1 MAVEIHEEEILGKA
15 YDARLMRRLL
25 HYLKPYRWQ
34 VVFAIAITI
43 AYSWMGPVRPVLT
56 QIAIDSYIRPG
67 NAAGLFKIIELLF
80 AVTLGQAVLRYG
92 SAYLTQWIGQKTIFD
107 IRMEIYDH
115 LQKLGIK
122 YFDRNPVGRLVTRVT
137 NDVEALNDLFSSGIV
152 MAFGD
157 VFTIVWILFYMF
169 NLSLSLSVV
178 TLLVIPV
185 LAYITMLFRQKV
197 RAAYRQVRLQ
207 IARMNSFLQEHISG
221 VIVDQIHNRERRS
234 QRNFEEV
241 SGRLKEANIKSVF
254 YYALF
259 YPGVEA
265 TQAVAIGLIIWY
277 GGTHLIPESL
287 LNAHT
292 GITIG
297 VLIAF
302 LQFTEQFFMP
312 IRDLSE
318 KYNILQTAMASSE
331 RIFKVVDDKT
341 IVPESQNP
349 LPMQNVKGK
358 IEFKDVT
365 FAYDDQNYVLKN
377 VSFNANPGETI
388 AIVGATGAGKTSIV
402 NLLMRFYDVNQ
413 GGVFIDGIN
422 VKDISGAELRRNIA
436 IVMQDVFLFS
446 GSVRDNISLGNNDIT
461 FEEIEK
467 ASSLVG
473 AAEFIKRLPQKYDDD
488 VKERGAALSV
498 GQKQLISFA
507 RALAYNPR
515 ILILDEATAN
525 IDTETEQLIQKATE
539 KLLAGRTSI
548 VIAHRLS
555 TIQHSS
561 KIIVLHKGEIR
572 EQGTHQELI
581 ALGGIYYRLYQLQ
594 YKDQERTAQ
603 SRARRGSRTH
613 LVPSRITK

>member
-1 MAVEIHEEEILGKA
+1 MAVELHEEEILGKA

-25 HYLKPYRWQ
+25 HYLRPYWPH
-34 VVFAIAITI
+34 VVFAIIITI
-43 AYSWMGPVRPVLT
+43 AYSGMGPLRPYLT
-56 QIAIDSYIRPG
+56 QIAIDDYIRPG
-67 NAAGLFKIIELLF
+67 NTAGLFKIIELLF
-80 AVTLGQAVLRYG
+80 AITLAQALLRYG

-107 IRMEIYDH
+107 IRMGIYQH
-115 LQKLGIK
+115 LHKLGIK

-157 VFTIVWILFYMF
+157 VFTIVWILVFMF
-169 NLSLSLSVV
+169 KLSVPLSIV
-178 TLLVIPV
+178 TLLVLPI
-185 LAYITMLFRQKV
+185 LAYITMLFRRKV
-197 RAAYRQVRLQ
+197 RAAYRQVRLL
-207 IARMNSFLQEHISG
+207 IARMNAFLQEHISG
-221 VIVDQIHNRERRS
+221 VIVDQIYNRERRS
-234 QRNFEEV
+234 LHNFQEV
-241 SGRLKEANIKSVF
+241 SGKLKDANIKSVF

-265 TQAVAIGLIIWY
+265 TQAIAIGLIIWY
-277 GGTHLIPESL
+277 GGTHLVPESVL
-287 LNAHT
+287 QGHGL
-292 GITIG
+292 TIG

-331 RIFKVVDDKT
+331 RIFKVIDDKT
-341 IVPESQNP
+341 IVPEPQKP
-349 LPMQNVKGK
+349 LTMGEVTGK
-358 IEFKDVT
+358 IEFKNVT

-377 VSFNANPGETI
+377 VTFTANPGETV

-402 NLLMRFYDVNQ
+402 NLLMRFYDANE

-422 VKDISGAELRRNIA
+422 VKDILSAQLRKNIA
-436 IVMQDVFLFS
+436 IVMQDVFLFA
-446 GSVRDNISLGNNDIT
+446 GSVRDNISLGNDDIP
-461 FEEIEK
+461 FEKIEK

-473 AAEFIKRLPQKYDDD
+473 AADFIRRLPKKYDDD

-507 RALAYNPR
+507 RALAYDPR

-539 KLLAGRTSI
+539 NLLKGRTSI

-594 YKDQERTAQ
+594 YKDQERLAQ
-603 SRARRGSRTH
+603 SRLQSGSRER
-613 LVPSRITK
+613 LAPSRLIK

>member
-25 HYLKPYRWQ
+25 HYLRPYLVP
-34 VVFAIAITI
+34 VVFAIIITI
-43 AYSWMGPVRPVLT
+43 SYSGMGPVRPYLT
-56 QIAIDSYIRPG
+56 QIAIDNYIRPG
-67 NAAGLFKIIELLF
+67 NGAGLLKIVELLF
-80 AVTLGQAVLRYG
+80 AVTLGQALLRYG

-107 IRMEIYDH
+107 IRMEIYKH
-115 LQKLGIK
+115 LHKLGIK
-122 YFDRNPVGRLVTRVT
+122 YFDKNPVGRLVTRVT

-157 VFTIVWILFYMF
+157 IFTIVWILYFMF
-169 NLSLSLSVV
+169 TLNVPLSIV
-178 TLLVIPV
+178 TLLVIPI
-185 LAYITMLFRQKV
+185 LAYITMLFRRKV
-197 RAAYRQVRLQ
+197 RAAYRQVRLL
-207 IARMNSFLQEHISG
+207 IARMNAFLQEHISG
-221 VIVDQIHNRERRS
+221 VIVDQIYNRERKAFHDF
-234 QRNFEEV
+234 QEV
-241 SGRLKEANIKSVF
+241 SGKLKDANIKSVL

-265 TQAVAIGLIIWY
+265 TQAIAIGLIIWY
-277 GGTHLIPESL
+277 GGTHLVPESIFQS
-287 LNAHT
+287 H

-331 RIFKVVDDKT
+331 RIFKVLDDKT
-341 IVPESQNP
+341 IVPEPAKP
-349 LPMQNVKGK
+349 LLLKRASGR
-358 IEFKDVT
+358 IEFKNVT
-365 FAYDDQNYVLKN
+365 FAYDDKNYVLKN
-377 VSFNANPGETI
+377 VTFTANPGETV

-402 NLLMRFYDVNQ
+402 NLLMRFYDVNE
-413 GGVFIDGIN
+413 GGVFVDGID
-422 VKDISGAELRRNIA
+422 VRDVSTADLRRNIA

-446 GSVRDNISLGNNDIT
+446 GSVRDNISLGDDSIST
-461 FEEIEK
+461 ERIEK
-467 ASSLVG
+467 ASRLVG
-473 AAEFIKRLPQKYDDD
+473 ARDFIERLPKRYDDD

-507 RALAYNPR
+507 RALAYDPR
-515 ILILDEATAN
+515 ILVLDEATAN
-525 IDTETEQLIQKATE
+525 IDTETEQLIQEATE
-539 KLLAGRTSI
+539 NLLRGRTSI

-555 TIQHSS
+555 TIQHAS

-572 EQGTHQELI
+572 EQGTHQHLI

-594 YKDQERTAQ
+594 YKDQERVAQ
-603 SRARRGSRTH
+603 SRLRTGSR
-613 LVPSRITK
+613 VSIPK

>member
-1 MAVEIHEEEILGKA
+1 MAVELHEEEILGKA

-25 HYLKPYRWQ
+25 HYLMPYWGQ
-34 VVFAIAITI
+34 VTFAIIITI
-43 AYSWMGPVRPVLT
+43 AYSGMGPVRPYFT
-56 QIAIDSYIRPG
+56 QIAIDDYIRPG
-67 NAAGLFKIIELLF
+67 NPAGLFKIIELLF
-80 AVTLGQAVLRYG
+80 GVTLVQALLRYG

-107 IRMEIYDH
+107 IRMEIYGH
-115 LQKLGIK
+115 LHKLGIR

-157 VFTIVWILFYMF
+157 VFTIVWILLFMF
-169 NLSLSLSVV
+169 KLSVSLSVV
-178 TLLVIPV
+178 TLLVIPI
-185 LAYITMLFRQKV
+185 LAYITMLFRKKV
-197 RAAYRQVRLQ
+197 RSAYRQVRLM
-207 IARMNSFLQEHISG
+207 IARMNAFLQEHISG
-221 VIVDQIHNRERRS
+221 VIVDQIYNRERRAFHS
-234 QRNFEEV
+234 FQEV
-241 SGRLKEANIKSVF
+241 SGKLKDANIKSVF

-265 TQAVAIGLIIWY
+265 TQAIAIGLIIWY
-277 GGTHLIPESL
+277 GGTHLVPESVFQ
-287 LNAHT
+287 NH

-331 RIFKVVDDKT
+331 RIFKVIDDKT
-341 IVPESQNP
+341 ILPEPQKPSTIEK
-349 LPMQNVKGK
+349 VKGK

-377 VSFNANPGETI
+377 VTFTASPGETV

-402 NLLMRFYDVNQ
+402 NLLMRFYDVNG
-413 GGVFIDGIN
+413 GGVFIDGVN
-422 VKDISGAELRRNIA
+422 VKDVSTAVLRKNIA

-446 GSVRDNISLGNNDIT
+446 GSVRDNISLGDETISLDK
-461 FEEIEK
+461 IEK

-473 AAEFIKRLPQKYDDD
+473 ADDFIKRLPGKYDDD

-507 RALAYNPR
+507 RALAYDPR

-525 IDTETEQLIQKATE
+525 IDTETEQMIQRATE
-539 KLLAGRTSI
+539 NLLQGRTSI

-594 YKDQERTAQ
+594 YKDQERIANK
-603 SRARRGSRTH
+603 ARSAAA
-613 LVPSRITK
+613 K